1 MGKDL
6 ERRIEARMEEANEKQ
21 IIGKAHTIAKYLG
34 SGGREYSRGV
44 ESTEYSFNENG
55 FEIKNSLF
63 LSNDG
68 GGGGGTRV
76 KFEGKVVYNSGDA
89 RSGSFVPGVWEEEFN
104 ELYKKAAKVKVKED
118 AKGKLAKTKLK
129 RDEGRRLR
137 KKWGL

>member
-63 LSNDG
+63 LSN
-68 GGGGGTRV
+68 RV